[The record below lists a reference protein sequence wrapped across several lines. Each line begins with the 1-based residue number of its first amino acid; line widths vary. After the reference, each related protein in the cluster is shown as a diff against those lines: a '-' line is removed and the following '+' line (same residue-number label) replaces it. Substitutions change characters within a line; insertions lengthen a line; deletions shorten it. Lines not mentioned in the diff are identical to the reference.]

1 MGKTSSAVTNRYH
14 AKVYDKIPAFIP
26 KGFRDKLKKY
36 CEEHEI
42 TVSRALTEK
51 IVQDIEKEERA

>member
-26 KGFRDKLKKY
+26 KGFKEKLKKY
-36 CEEHEI
+36 CEAHKT
-42 TVSRALTEK
+42 TVSRVLVDK
-51 IVQDIEKEERA
+51 ITQEIEKEEA